1 MGKTL
6 ELNNNNNREM
16 DVLKRIEERK
26 AQQDLDVTKRVNT
39 RKQQLHYLFLFI
51 VCLLILDSLG

>member
-26 AQQDLDVTKRVNT
+26 AQQDLDETKRVNT